1 MNTFDISTGLILL
14 QVLIGYNLI
23 LPFLFFI
30 ISVFRKPKIKKALNV
45 KKNRKQLDY
54 AIIVTAY
61 EQTHMLPEV
70 ISSLLNLNYKNYHI
84 YVVADNCKHASF
96 TFVHSQVSVLY
107 PEEVLSSNTKS
118 HFYAINRFVREHEIV
133 TIIDSDNLVH
143 RQYLIELNKL
153 FEQGFS
159 AVQGVR
165 QAKNLNTTIACL
177 DAARDIYYNFYD
189 GYLLF
194 KLGSSSTL
202 AGSGMAFKTRVYKE
216 CLENVIIEGAGFDKV
231 LQAQLLKK
239 GYRIAYAS
247 KAVVYDGKTTH
258 SQQLVSQRARWIN
271 TWFKYVKHGFE
282 LVILGIWNRKLNQFL
297 FGLILLRPPLFIFIL
312 LSVLCLVLSIFVNPL
327 HTFFWLIAFCVFVFG
342 FIIALKSQNSS
353 KNIYRSLRSIPVFIF
368 YQLVSLYYSRTAN
381 RRSVATKHA
390 KVDSFN

>member
-1 MNTFDISTGLILL
+1 
-14 QVLIGYNLI
+14 
-23 LPFLFFI
+23 
-30 ISVFRKPKIKKALNV
+30 
-45 KKNRKQLDY
+45 
-54 AIIVTAY
+54 
-61 EQTHMLPEV
+61 
-70 ISSLLNLNYKNYHI
+70 
-84 YVVADNCKHASF
+84 
-96 TFVHSQVSVLY
+96 
-107 PEEVLSSNTKS
+107 
-118 HFYAINRFVREHEIV
+118 
-133 TIIDSDNLVH
+133 
-143 RQYLIELNKL
+143 
-153 FEQGFS
+153 
-159 AVQGVR
+159 
-165 QAKNLNTTIACL
+165 
-177 DAARDIYYNFYD
+177 
-189 GYLLF
+189 LLF

-271 TWFKYVKHGFE
+271 TWFKYVKHGFD

-327 HTFFWLIAFCVFVFG
+327 HTIFWLIAFCVFVFG

-381 RRSVATKHA
+381 RRSV
-390 KVDSFN
+390 